1 MAKLDIII
9 PVYNED
15 ENIVKLLKLLDN
27 EVICD
32 FRVLICYDSE
42 SDKTLNYLKNSNII
56 KNEMLLIKNP
66 KQGPNLAIIEGIKSS
81 KSKIILVYMADDFEN
96 IKLINHMVNLIEEGN
111 DLVIPSR
118 FITGGKMLGAVKIK
132 EIVTRIGSHLVYF
145 LARIPVKDSTNAIK
159 MFSANAANKIRKKRK
174 IT

>member
-42 SDKTLNYLKNSNII
+42 SDKTLNYLKNSNLI

-66 KQGPNLAIIEGIKSS
+66 KQGPNLAIIEGIN
-81 KSKIILVYMADDFEN
+81 F
-96 IKLINHMVNLIEEGN
+96 
-111 DLVIPSR
+111 PSPA
-118 FITGGKMLGAVKIK
+118 K
-132 EIVTRIGSHLVYF
+132 
-145 LARIPVKDSTNAIK
+145 
-159 MFSANAANKIRKKRK
+159 
-174 IT
+174 